1 MPHIPQFNKIS
12 LQEQAYAP
20 TLMRQQHDEAVTKQM
35 ELADALKFDYLKQD
49 ASILEPV
56 LNKYSED
63 IQKVST
69 DLAKQGFTQD
79 TKSKLLGLRSQYTT
93 DDKIR
98 QVKKNY
104 SDAMSQWDDIRKR
117 MIQAGRPGSDI
128 ENQKQSFFSN
138 YQGAF
143 SPDGF
148 KNEFTA
154 GRTSGY
160 YDIVEDA
167 KKAMTGIGTTGQIVG
182 SSGSSIKP
190 ATLKD
195 ANGNI
200 IASGWETTDNKTGQ
214 KVFNKD
220 QRLAVEAYL
229 NAEYNDPSTDR
240 GLYAQLNKIT
250 PEHIQN
256 AIANVSKSMTEDR
269 YAQLPQQDTNISGM
283 TRTTID
289 NNGSDEMFPTYPMG
303 GGDLAATNIANKNE
317 SILKEPTQDKLS
329 VNDIAI
335 LKAGFARAG
344 MPFDQKAADDLLKKK
359 QLESANK
366 KQSVVNQLSK
376 DFSFYFKDPSIDPLD
391 AANKAIATQKRNAVA
406 VNQATAL
413 TIDKKSYGGVGVT
426 EMVLDKTLSPDVD
439 LLESSDTNIFG
450 SKKTLTKGEYI
461 KKWGND
467 EYKNS
472 KPLIDNSGDIF
483 LRDPDDT
490 LLKVNPKAFDNNV
503 QILQNSVLKP
513 VLSQIINPRLF
524 EDGTNVPIELP
535 NFRDKKSGLKVY
547 FDVKPVSDQNGI
559 PVDPYDVSKRIVY
572 MHGVDPNTNQV
583 VRTVE
588 MTPAQAKNELS
599 KGIFTGFSD
608 IKL

>member
-1 MPHIPQFNKIS
+1 MPYIPQFNKIS

-20 TLMRQQHDEAVTKQM
+20 TLMRQQHDEAVAKQM

-154 GRTSGY
+154 GITSGY

-195 ANGNI
+195 ANGNV

-283 TRTTID
+283 TRAE
-289 NNGSDEMFPTYPMG
+289 GSSSSVPLGYLKQSGYGLVASDINDLDKKVYEDVANKLARDEAKATGLTGVSTLADLKKAAGEVKAEKMAVTQIGGPSVINFPTANAVKAKNAIKQIEDKLKNKAEGTALPTYEINTIVMASGKSINEANDLQKGFDDYVSKHINRFTPV
-303 GGDLAATNIANKNE
+303 GGDK
-317 SILKEPTQDKLS
+317 
-329 VNDIAI
+329 
-335 LKAGFARAG
+335 
-344 MPFDQKAADDLLKKK
+344 DDLGDLVKNITVTDFSPNFK
-359 QLESANK
+359 S
-366 KQSVVNQLSK
+366 NQAGIVLYLHGEDKNGKSK
-376 DFSFYFKDPSIDPLD
+376 DIPVTLDGTDTKTEETLVSYLNQMNPIIGLEYQYGKEDESGKDEFLSDLE
-391 AANKAIATQKRNAVA
+391 KAIPYMTNPQAIISATSFV
-406 VNQATAL
+406 
-413 TIDKKSYGGVGVT
+413 
-426 EMVLDKTLSPDVD
+426 E
-439 LLESSDTNIFG
+439 
-450 SKKTLTKGEYI
+450 SKKLYRK
-461 KKWGND
+461 
-467 EYKNS
+467 
-472 KPLIDNSGDIF
+472 
-483 LRDPDDT
+483 
-490 LLKVNPKAFDNNV
+490 
-503 QILQNSVLKP
+503 
-513 VLSQIINPRLF
+513 
-524 EDGTNVPIELP
+524 
-535 NFRDKKSGLKVY
+535 
-547 FDVKPVSDQNGI
+547 
-559 PVDPYDVSKRIVY
+559 
-572 MHGVDPNTNQV
+572 
-583 VRTVE
+583 
-588 MTPAQAKNELS
+588 
-599 KGIFTGFSD
+599 
-608 IKL
+608 